1 LENSI
6 FAPPS
11 PLHAPR
17 TTRPRGSCGRRAF
30 SVQRDVARDT
40 YCAAAMTPGAGVARG
55 RADDRARAYTGVP
68 MTRAD
73 TVAVLERIQR
83 KILWLSAWM
92 VHQANARP
100 SPDGSKVG
108 GHQASSASSV
118 SLLTALYFAALRPGD
133 VVAIKAHASPAF
145 YAIQYL
151 LGRLDVAALRGL
163 RSFGGLQAY
172 PSRRKNPEIVDLSTG
187 SMGLGAV
194 MATFGALATQYLAD
208 HGARAMPERFI
219 AMVGDA
225 ELDEGNVW
233 EALAEEPLRRLGNL
247 LWIVD
252 VNRQSLDRV
261 VPETRT
267 RELGDLFRACGW
279 RVHELRW
286 GRRLEAMFR
295 RPGGE
300 RLAQR
305 LRSMRSVEYQ
315 RLLRA
320 APGAVR
326 KTLVSLPEGGID
338 AALDRVLADLGD
350 DALATLAA
358 DVGGHDLDLIL
369 DAYEAAAHEHDRP
382 TVILAH
388 TIKGWGLPFAGD
400 PLNHTAVTSAAQIGE
415 LRRAHGI
422 AEGDEWAGFDPAS
435 EEARFIGARPSLY
448 TAPPP
453 TPAPAIPA
461 TLGETFAGEMST
473 QEALGRVLGALGRD
487 AAGDALVTVSAD
499 VAITTHLAGWINRKG
514 VYFPAARP
522 DPFADTPQALAWRE
536 SPAGRHIELGI
547 AEHNLFLAL
556 GALGLTAE
564 LSGVTLLPIGTLYD
578 PFVPRGLD
586 ALYHALYSGGRF
598 VVAATP
604 SGISLAPEGGAHQ
617 SVITPGI
624 GVALPSLV
632 YFEPAFAQEVEWILL
647 DALAAIAA
655 REGDS
660 LYLRLSTRP
669 IDQRL
674 APHADPAQRTRVLRG
689 GYRLVDARPEPGYRV
704 DRAVHLFAAGVIVP
718 EALAAAQ
725 ALRAAGAFASVFVV
739 TSPDR
744 LYRGLRA
751 PRPYLETLVTA
762 DEEDVP
768 VVSVLDGH
776 SHALAFLG
784 GSLGV
789 PQLALGVD
797 DFGQSGTRPDL
808 YRHYGID
815 TNAIVAAAR
824 TLLCL

>member
-1 LENSI
+1 
-6 FAPPS
+6 
-11 PLHAPR
+11 
-17 TTRPRGSCGRRAF
+17 
-30 SVQRDVARDT
+30 
-40 YCAAAMTPGAGVARG
+40 MTPG
-55 RADDRARAYTGVP
+55 
-68 MTRAD
+68 D
-73 TVAVLERIQR
+73 TVDVLERIQR
-83 KILWLSAWM
+83 KVLWLSAWM
-92 VHQANARP
+92 VHHANARP
-100 SPDGSKVG
+100 SPDGGKVG
-108 GHQASSASSV
+108 GHQASSASAV

-133 VVAIKAHASPAF
+133 VVATKAHASPAF

-151 LGRLDVAALRGL
+151 LGRLDVDALRGL

-172 PSRRKNPEIVDLSTG
+172 PSRRKNPRIVDLSTG

-194 MATFGALATQYLAD
+194 MATFGALATRYVGD
-208 HGARAMPERFI
+208 HGGRAMPERFI
-219 AMVGDA
+219 AMLGDA

-233 EALAEEPLRRLGNL
+233 EALAEEPIRRLGNV

-267 RELGDLFRACGW
+267 RELGDLFRTCGW

-286 GRRLEAMFR
+286 GRRMDTMLR

-305 LRSMRSVEYQ
+305 LQSMRSVEYQ
-315 RLLRA
+315 RLLRL
-320 APGAVR
+320 APGALR
-326 KTLVSLPEGGID
+326 KALVSLPDGGLD
-338 AALDRVLADLGD
+338 AALDRLLDGLAD
-350 DALATLAA
+350 DALAALVA
-358 DVGGHDLDLIL
+358 DVGGHDLGLIL
-369 DAYEAAAHEHDRP
+369 EAYEAAALERERP

-400 PLNHTAVTSAAQIGE
+400 PLNHTAVTSAAQIAD
-415 LRRAHGI
+415 LRRAFGV
-422 AEGDEWAGFDPAS
+422 AEGDEWSGFEPGSD
-435 EEARFIGARPSLY
+435 EARFIRARPPLY

-453 TPAPAIPA
+453 TPAPPVPSALA
-461 TLGETFAGEMST
+461 ETYAGEMST

-487 AAGDALVTVSAD
+487 AVSDAVVTVSAD

-514 VYFPAARP
+514 VYFPDARR
-522 DPFADTPQALAWRE
+522 DPFADTTQALVWKE

-547 AEHNLFLAL
+547 AEHNLFLLL

-586 ALYHALYSGGRF
+586 ALYHALYAGGRF
-598 VVAATP
+598 IVAATP
-604 SGISLAPEGGAHQ
+604 SGVSLAPEGGAHQ

-624 GVALPSLV
+624 GIALPAIA

-647 DALAAIAA
+647 DALAALAS
-655 REGDS
+655 RDGDS

-669 IDQRL
+669 IDQTL
-674 APHADPAQRTRVLRG
+674 APAAEPAQRTRVLRG
-689 GYRLVDARPEPGYRV
+689 GYRLVDARSQPGYRS
-704 DRAVHLFAAGVIVP
+704 DRAVHVFAAGVMVP
-718 EALAAAQ
+718 EAVAAAR
-725 ALRAAGAFASVFVV
+725 ALREVGAFANVFVV

-768 VVSVLDGH
+768 VVSVQDGH
-776 SHALAFLG
+776 SHALAFIG
-784 GSLGV
+784 GALGV

-797 DFGQSGTRPDL
+797 DFGQSGTRQDL
-808 YRHYGID
+808 YGHYGID
-815 TNAIVAAAR
+815 TAAIVAAAR
-824 TLLCL
+824 TLLAF

>member
-1 LENSI
+1 VAGEAHIL
-6 FAPPS
+6 AAYDVGRS
-11 PLHAPR
+11 PLVVAAR
-17 TTRPRGSCGRRAF
+17 RMMDTITT
-30 SVQRDVARDT
+30 
-40 YCAAAMTPGAGVARG
+40 
-55 RADDRARAYTGVP
+55 
-68 MTRAD
+68 
-73 TVAVLERIQR
+73 LERIQR
-83 KILWLSAWM
+83 KVLWLSAWM

-100 SPDGSKVG
+100 SADGSKVG
-108 GHQASSASSV
+108 GHQASSASAV
-118 SLLTALYFAALRPGD
+118 SLLTALYFGALRPGD
-133 VVAIKAHASPAF
+133 VVATKAHASPAF

-151 LGRLDVAALRGL
+151 LGRLDAEALRTL

-194 MATFGALATQYLAD
+194 MATFGALATRYLAD
-208 HGARAMPERFI
+208 HGARAVPTRFI

-233 EALAEEPLRRLGNL
+233 EALAEEPLRRLGNV

-252 VNRQSLDRV
+252 VNRQSLDRI

-267 RELGDLFRACGW
+267 RQLGDLFRASGW
-279 RVHELRW
+279 RVQELRW
-286 GRRLEAMFR
+286 GRRLQEMFR

-300 RLAQR
+300 RLAER
-305 LRSMRSVEYQ
+305 LGSMRSVEYQ
-315 RLLRA
+315 KLLRL

-326 KTLVSLPEGGID
+326 KALVSLPDGGID
-338 AALDRVLADLGD
+338 AALDRLLVGSSDE
-350 DALATLAA
+350 ALAALVT
-358 DVGGHDLDLIL
+358 DTGGHDLGLIL
-369 DAYEAAAHEHDRP
+369 EAYAAAEREPDAP
-382 TVILAH
+382 SVILAN

-400 PLNHTAVTSAAQIGE
+400 PLNHTAVTSAAQIAE
-415 LRRAHGI
+415 LRRSLGI
-422 AEGDEWAGFDPAS
+422 AEGEEWAAFEPESD
-435 EEARFIGARPSLY
+435 EARFIRARPPLFS
-448 TAPPP
+448 APPP
-453 TPAPAIPA
+453 MPPPAIPS
-461 TLGETFAGEMST
+461 TLEEVYAGEMST

-487 AAGDALVTVSAD
+487 RVGDAVVTVSAD

-514 VYFPAARP
+514 VYFPEARR
-522 DPFADTPQALAWRE
+522 DPFADMTQALSWKE
-536 SPAGRHIELGI
+536 SPGGRHIELGI
-547 AEHNLFLAL
+547 AEHNLFLML

-586 ALYHALYSGGRF
+586 ALYHALYAGARF

-604 SGISLAPEGGAHQ
+604 SGVSLAPEGGAHQ

-624 GVALPSLV
+624 GVAVPSLA

-669 IDQRL
+669 LDQQL
-674 APHADPAQRTRVLRG
+674 APPADPAQRTRVLRG
-689 GYRLVDARPEPGYRV
+689 GYRLLDARPAAGYRAEC
-704 DRAVHLFAAGVIVP
+704 AVHLFVAGVMVP
-718 EALAAAQ
+718 EALAAAKT
-725 ALRAAGAFASVFVV
+725 LRDAGLFANVFVV

-776 SHALAFLG
+776 SHALAFIG
-784 GSLGV
+784 GALGV

-797 DFGQSGTRPDL
+797 DFGQSGTRADL

-815 TNAIVAAAR
+815 AAAIVAAAR
-824 TLLCL
+824 TLLAV